1 MTGETMSD
9 ILVCSECAAG
19 IANDDWTHLDFY
31 DDDEVSTSVACFV
44 ESHGYLAL
52 VDAEADAPGGGYF
65 RCPCC
70 GSDAIGGA
78 TFSQE

>member
-1 MTGETMSD
+1 MTTE

-19 IANDDWTHLDFY
+19 IANDDWTHLDYY
-31 DDDEVSTSVACFV
+31 DDDETNASVASFI

-52 VDAEADAPGGGYF
+52 CDVEADAPGGGYF

-70 GSDAIGGA
+70 GADAIGGS
-78 TFSQE
+78 TFVEQ